1 MCRRSPR
8 ALPRAVPGTCG
19 RSARIG
25 GNVAQLARVVVARF
39 EWIARFGAR
48 ARSGSHVTERGGEH
62 HAHGSTHARLT
73 VNMHLAVVGYHDLAR
88 DSKAKPQ
95 AARLAGR
102 PRLVNL
108 VETFGHP
115 LQFLH
120 GYAAPGILHLYKRA
134 LPLTRQDD

>member
-25 GNVAQLARVVVARF
+25 GHVAQLARVLVAWL
-39 EWIARFGAR
+39 EGIARFGTR
-48 ARSGSHVTERGGEH
+48 ARSGPRITERGGEQ

-73 VNMHLAVVGYHDLAR
+73 FNAHLAVVGYHDLAR
-88 DSKAKPQ
+88 DSEAKPQ
-95 AARLAGR
+95 AARLACR

-108 VETFGHP
+108 
-115 LQFLH
+115 
-120 GYAAPGILHLYKRA
+120 
-134 LPLTRQDD
+134 